1 MTVNLY
7 EGMFLLESGKYN
19 ADPDGAAK
27 EITAMIEKS
36 AGTIVAHRPW
46 QDGRLAYPIKGQRR
60 GLHYLC
66 YFEMP
71 TSGLKELNR
80 SCRLNENLL
89 RHLIIVQPRVLFDAM
104 VAALSG
110 HVSTTVPDEPPPQR
124 DRDDRGRGRGRP
136 RRPADDD
143 LEVPEDLNSVDD

>member
-1 MTVNLY
+1 
-7 EGMFLLESGKYN
+7 
-19 ADPDGAAK
+19 
-27 EITAMIEKS
+27 MIERAS
-36 AGTIVAHRPW
+36 GTIVAHRPW

-71 TSGLKELNR
+71 TTGLKELNR

-104 VAALSG
+104 IAALSG
-110 HVSTTVPDEPPPQR
+110 HVSTTVPDEPPP
-124 DRDDRGRGRGRP
+124 RDDRGRGRGR
-136 RRPADDD
+136 RRPAEDDI
-143 LEVPEDLNSVDD
+143 EIPEELSSVDE